1 MIDLHCHLDLYS
13 DPAQITATCKD
24 RGIYV
29 LSVTTTPSA
38 WEGTARLAHGADRI
52 STAVGLHPQL
62 ARARHA
68 ELEIFDRLLP
78 LTRYVGEVGLDGA
91 PEFQPHWDIQL
102 AVFNHVLKAC
112 SNAGGRILSIHSRR
126 ATAAVLGRLQAYRD
140 AGIPVLHWFS
150 GSRRDLECAIDLGCW
165 FSVGPAM
172 LRSRNGRFLAALMP
186 RDRVLTESDGPFAQ
200 DKGTPLMPWH
210 VDRAVHIL
218 GELWS
223 VSAAQAQQT
232 IRRNLR
238 ALTMLVPDLRSAPR

>member
-13 DPAQITATCKD
+13 DPVKVVATCKE
-24 RGIYV
+24 RGVYV

-38 WEGTARLAHGADRI
+38 WEGTARLALRADRI
-52 STAVGLHPQL
+52 RTAVGLHPQL
-62 ARARHA
+62 AHERHA
-68 ELEIFDRLLP
+68 ELRIFDRLLP

-91 PEFQPHWDIQL
+91 PEFKPHWDVQL
-102 AVFNHVLKAC
+102 AVFDHILGAC

-126 ATAAVLGRLQAYRD
+126 ASAPVLDRLQTYRD

-172 LRSRNGRFLAALMP
+172 LRSRNGRSLAALMP
-186 RDRVLTESDGPFAQ
+186 RDRILTESDGPFAQ
-200 DKGTPLMPWH
+200 EKGTPLMPWQ

-223 VSAAQAQQT
+223 ISPVQAQKA

-238 ALTMLVPDLRSAPR
+238 ALTALVPSPAVGV